1 MRAGSRSTTVT
12 FIPFPIHNRHMRVDM
27 CLIRPTKLKIEPRS
41 FILDPLGIMQDF
53 DQEREIMIGHQPTCA
68 LFDTVHP
75 KYSRISIAAIC
86 GIGVRRPHAWTARWH
101 LAKEAEFAFEE
112 KLREC
117 RLRVRR
123 AVEVCEAERV
133 RVAGI
138 RT

>member
-1 MRAGSRSTTVT
+1 
-12 FIPFPIHNRHMRVDM
+12 
-27 CLIRPTKLKIEPRS
+27 
-41 FILDPLGIMQDF
+41 
-53 DQEREIMIGHQPTCA
+53 MIGYQPTCA
-68 LFDTVHP
+68 LFDRFHR

-86 GIGVRRPHAWTARWH
+86 GIGVRRPHAWTGRWH

-117 RLRVRR
+117 QPRVCR
-123 AVEVCEAERV
+123 AVEVCEAERI